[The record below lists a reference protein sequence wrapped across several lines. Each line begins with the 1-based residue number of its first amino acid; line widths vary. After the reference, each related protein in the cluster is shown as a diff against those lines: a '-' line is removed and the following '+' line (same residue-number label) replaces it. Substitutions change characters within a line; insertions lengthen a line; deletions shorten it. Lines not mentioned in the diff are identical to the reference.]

1 MSQDLKQDQVPKQ
14 ITQATGPPTPAPA
27 LATEKQDL
35 KQDQVPEQVQD
46 QTKAKAPPTPTPV
59 LAIEDHSNFEKYLEV
74 PCKFR
79 QPNGMDKTGEEFYN
93 YVMTKVKP
101 LRGNQDYELF
111 INCVGCDQ
119 LFCLSALH
127 VHLLLKDRSIRC
139 VH

>member
-14 ITQATGPPTPAPA
+14 MTQATGSPTPAPA
-27 LATEKQDL
+27 LATGKQDL
-35 KQDQVPEQVQD
+35 KQDQVPKQMTQA
-46 QTKAKAPPTPTPV
+46 TGPSTPAPV
-59 LAIEDHSNFEKYLEV
+59 LAIEDHSNFEKFLEI

-93 YVMTKVKP
+93 YVMTKIRP